1 MVFERNPNYWRKDAD
16 GNEVSPAELYDAYM
30 KSNITNPPAEVWRT
44 GINIKDVG
52 DVLPEYDNLWTEVK
66 SGH

>member
-1 MVFERNPNYWRKDAD
+1 MQ
-16 GNEVSPAELYDAYM
+16 
-30 KSNITNPPAEVWRT
+30 SNITNPPPEVWQN

-52 DVLPEYDNLWTEVK
+52 DALPLYDNLWTEVK